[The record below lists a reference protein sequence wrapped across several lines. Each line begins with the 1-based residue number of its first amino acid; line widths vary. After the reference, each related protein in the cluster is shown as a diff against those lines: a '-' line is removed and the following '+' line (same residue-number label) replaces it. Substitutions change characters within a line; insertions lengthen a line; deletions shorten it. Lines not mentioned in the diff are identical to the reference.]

1 MRLFSTNDY
10 AGVTFVKTGV
20 LQAEHDK
27 AVPAASVC
35 RVGEGAT
42 LKFYNGLSQKKL
54 EVKLKALGGSG
65 NVSAESITL
74 SDGIV
79 AVAEDVNSGEGLSV
93 DCPVVFEEG
102 AVAIVD
108 NLSEV
113 DPEVKSATLLVSA
126 VPIEGEI
133 SVDRSVLPE
142 PWTVKFSAARR
153 KLRLVKRLGLSI
165 TVR

>member
-1 MRLFSTNDY
+1 
-10 AGVTFVKTGV
+10 
-20 LQAEHDK
+20 
-27 AVPAASVC
+27 
-35 RVGEGAT
+35 
-42 LKFYNGLSQKKL
+42 
-54 EVKLKALGGSG
+54 
-65 NVSAESITL
+65 
-74 SDGIV
+74 
-79 AVAEDVNSGEGLSV
+79 
-93 DCPVVFEEG
+93 
-102 AVAIVD
+102 VD

-142 PWTVKFSAARR
+142 PWTVKFSADRR